1 VTNSFYSTMSERQF
15 RNRLVPVVGL
25 ALIISACATPEPPPP
40 HEEIVEQAL
49 PETTEIAAD
58 FTEVPSWEE
67 VVARGQVKDG
77 WLATF
82 NDAELLKIVDEA
94 LRNNR
99 DLAVLAANLGVAAGL
114 ATQAGAQLKPAVSV
128 GGGGQETLRDGSTTT
143 TSGAALSASW
153 ELDIWGKLG
162 SAAAAADEEYRATEA
177 DLEAARQSLVAQTAK
192 AWFLATETHLQKQLA
207 AEAVGI
213 YTETLE
219 IAQTRLDVGAGQ
231 PQDVYLA
238 KADLAAAEERHREAL
253 GAFTLSVRS
262 IEVIL
267 GRYPAAELEVPRAFV
282 PVPPGI
288 PVGIPAELLER
299 RPDLIAAERRV
310 AAAFHRVEEA
320 KAAKMPSVSLTASGG
335 KPSNELFDLVG
346 AGGSF
351 FSLGA
356 NFVAPLDI
364 GGGLQ
369 AQVEIETANQE
380 AALASYGSIALGAF
394 SEVENSL
401 TNESL
406 LLEREEFLA
415 VSVENNENA
424 LKVTTIQYEVGQ
436 VDFLSVLQSQ
446 ARTLNAKISLIRM
459 KNSRLAQRVDLHLAL
474 GGSFQEE

>member
-1 VTNSFYSTMSERQF
+1 
-15 RNRLVPVVGL
+15 
-25 ALIISACATPEPPPP
+25 
-40 HEEIVEQAL
+40 VEQAL

-67 VVARGQVKDG
+67 VVARGRVKDG

-82 NDAELLKIVDEA
+82 TDAELLEIVDEA

-128 GGGGQETLRDGSTTT
+128 GGGGQETLRDGSTAT

-153 ELDIWGKLG
+153 ELDLWGKLG

-192 AWFLATETHLQKQLA
+192 AWFLATETNLQKQLS

-310 AAAFHRVEEA
+310 AAAFHRIEEA

-415 VSVENNENA
+415 ISVENNESA
-424 LKVTTIQYEVGQ
+424 LKVTTTQYEVGQ
-436 VDFLSVLQSQ
+436 IDFLSVLQSQ
-446 ARTLNAKISLIRM
+446 ARTLNAKISLISM